1 MSGKACDIQQ
11 RNLGYSDIIVKT
23 AHLLQSSH
31 HLLGSLLAI
40 ARTMHGI
47 VDYKV
52 VYTQLVDNLGIG
64 LVPVLVKVL
73 GDDGKVLL
81 FFLSRYRD
89 RLSLGSSSQEMEH

>member
-1 MSGKACDIQQ
+1 
-11 RNLGYSDIIVKT
+11 
-23 AHLLQSSH
+23 
-31 HLLGSLLAI
+31 
-40 ARTMHGI
+40 MHGI
-47 VDYKV
+47 VDDKV